1 MMAGLLKVAAIP
13 MAGFWRA
20 SRFWP
25 HEGVTI
31 DPDDLDDGVL
41 ERLEAEPMLRVTP
54 IDGAGQASA
63 LDDDQLVEAIKGAI
77 ATLEAGDF
85 GKNGEPKLAAIK
97 AKLPDEKDRLTAE
110 LRDQVWAEIKP
121 AE

>member
-1 MMAGLLKVAAIP
+1 MAGLLKVAAIP

-20 SRFWP
+20 GQFWP
-25 HEGVTI
+25 QDGVTI
-31 DPDDLDDGVL
+31 DPDDLEDGVL

-54 IDGAGQASA
+54 LDGAGQASA

-85 GKNGEPKLAAIK
+85 SKDGSPKLAAIK
-97 AKLPDEKDRLTAE
+97 ERLPEEKDRITVE